1 MQKEI
6 GLNFEAKML
15 RLTFPRLKFEKHS
28 VIFEISAFEL
38 VKMQTVL
45 PKEKT
50 LNLEPKMLYL
60 LFLGWNWKNL
70 LSYKITNLKLME
82 KLGFMLKKLNLGP
95 KMPYL
100 GIFRMEFA
108 KKLLLFLN

>member
-70 LSYKITNLKLME
+70 LSYKMTNLKLME
-82 KLGFMLKKLNLGP
+82 NVGFMLKKV
-95 KMPYL
+95 
-100 GIFRMEFA
+100 EFGA
-108 KKLLLFLN
+108 KDALFGYF

>member
-28 VIFEISAFEL
+28 VIFKISAFEL

-70 LSYKITNLKLME
+70 LSYKMTNLKLME
-82 KLGFMLKKLNLGP
+82 KVGFMLKEV
-95 KMPYL
+95 
-100 GIFRMEFA
+100 EFGA
-108 KKLLLFLN
+108 KDALFGYF

>member
-28 VIFEISAFEL
+28 VIFKISAFEL

-70 LSYKITNLKLME
+70 LSYKMTNLKLME
-82 KLGFMLKKLNLGP
+82 KLGFMLKKV
-95 KMPYL
+95 
-100 GIFRMEFA
+100 EFGA
-108 KKLLLFLN
+108 KDALFGYF